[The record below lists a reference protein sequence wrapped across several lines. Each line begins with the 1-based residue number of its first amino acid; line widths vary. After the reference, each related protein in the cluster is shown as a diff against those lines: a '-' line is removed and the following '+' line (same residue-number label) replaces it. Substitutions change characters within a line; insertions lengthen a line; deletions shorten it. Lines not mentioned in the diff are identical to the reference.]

1 MHTRPNYI
9 YNFDKCNVNVTII
22 KTAKKKPSPASYP
35 AAGSMAKPWNCCRN
49 ATQCHQGALPFL
61 AAARAIWPEV
71 RTCHFTE
78 QKRWFWRTE
87 MWISP
92 TKIKP
97 NMGLSPPNSG
107 NWTVLK
113 SGDSTIFHIFR
124 RRKWFLWGFPPI
136 APASIDLPCI
146 STRVSAAR
154 RQQPALLQQSTS
166 AAQLSWPLPGVPG
179 TGTAAISKRCTPW
192 GQWEPKSPGTGVGT
206 QTWRWVQTSGSKIL
220 GLSNW

>member
-1 MHTRPNYI
+1 MLQLQ
-9 YNFDKCNVNVTII
+9 KQQ
-22 KTAKKKPSPASYP
+22 KKPSPASNP

-71 RTCHFTE
+71 QTCHFTE
-78 QKRWFWRTE
+78 QKRGFWRTE

-97 NMGLSPPNSG
+97 NMGISP
-107 NWTVLK
+107 LK
-113 SGDSTIFHIFR
+113 MGTEPSLNRGIP
-124 RRKWFLWGFPPI
+124 GFPPI

-166 AAQLSWPLPGVPG
+166 AAQLSWPLPEVPG
-179 TGTAAISKRCTPW
+179 PTGTAISKRCTPW
-192 GQWEPKSPGTGVGT
+192 GQWEPKSPGRLWGRNPDLKVSPNLWQQNIGPI
-206 QTWRWVQTSGSKIL
+206 QLITSG
-220 GLSNW
+220 